1 MLGTRHGL
9 LGLCRLRSLVK
20 LSVPVAAALRM
31 TAAPVQRKA
40 CAAGAALALGST
52 HVAVCMFAD
61 DEVDYD
67 EFLDSPKSAAGFPA
81 AAVASAEESVEENA
95 AEETAVEE
103 SAAEEDDDEEDDD
116 EEDDGGGFDDD
127 GSFDDDGGGFDDDG
141 SFDDDG
147 GGFDEDG
154 GEDAFTSPLAAAQ
167 PAPLELWVGG
177 QCEHNFLGKGMLLA
191 IGATESVADGVL
203 KDGQEFSTLEVRP
216 DQVLFCFEKREKCG
230 PKKRSW
236 RMVTKTR
243 PVFASAVSMLP
254 VENVGV
260 ENEPIAPSAFDGMA
274 AAALEDHAFTAGLSG
289 PELAAHERKRKL
301 SRLKDAAVRG
311 HNKAQRKTPE
321 PKLPAAQ
328 RVAEFPDQTLKA
340 DPTCLITGLRCLCC
354 KQGDI
359 SKRLSSIQAHVNGGD
374 HKKKLTRF
382 IEANVEDK
390 SISDLMK
397 TFMKDNPD
405 SVVQATIPLDTHV
418 YRWRVMEGMMF
429 AGVPYAKID
438 MLRHLLEREGHPLT
452 DSSNL
457 AKLYIPQIEDREIK
471 RIVKELFEQHFTL
484 IFDGTTRLGEA
495 VNMVTRSITDDFII
509 RMRLVAFKT
518 TKVHMDGDALFR
530 LIVTTLQRV
539 LGLDL
544 DYCVA
549 YARDSCST
557 NYNAVNRLMPLSVN
571 ALNMLCFPHTLHNTG
586 KHLQLPVLDEFMT
599 PWLQLV
605 PQPGAAKLR
614 WQAILGK
621 GVSSYSKVRW
631 WSRWE
636 IMQEIALNFGALLG
650 FLTNLDADGIG
661 DATTKKM
668 LAIVTNQRQELELE
682 LAAVMSCER
691 LCLATYRMEGDRLEL
706 LLIHHTIE
714 ELIQFGHNLGK
725 DASDLPSVAA
735 LLRNR
740 AIDLNTKTREWFPAP
755 HNKWFAGKV
764 TRLLITTGAA
774 ARRKST
780 YKVTY
785 SDGTS
790 IEQDEQ
796 ELRNNIDVLEMP
808 EWQTAVNVVKGAY
821 DYLEQRITD
830 DCQVPYHCS
839 GPYEVCRVSQLFDPS
854 FAVTKLTAA
863 FVDELCAAIPALAN
877 CAAALKAETQAY
889 QVAAGTAPAL
899 DHSDVSAFSTAVLQ
913 FWREHGKKMPA
924 WRKAAKIVFAIPPN
938 SAASERVFS
947 LLATMFGKDQDNS
960 LSDLIQAALML
971 RYNGRK
977 VG

>member
-1 MLGTRHGL
+1 M
-9 LGLCRLRSLVK
+9 
-20 LSVPVAAALRM
+20 
-31 TAAPVQRKA
+31 
-40 CAAGAALALGST
+40 
-52 HVAVCMFAD
+52 
-61 DEVDYD
+61 
-67 EFLDSPKSAAGFPA
+67 
-81 AAVASAEESVEENA
+81 AEEGEEEA
-95 AEETAVEE
+95 VPAE
-103 SAAEEDDDEEDDD
+103 
-116 EEDDGGGFDDD
+116 
-127 GSFDDDGGGFDDDG
+127 
-141 SFDDDG
+141 
-147 GGFDEDG
+147 
-154 GEDAFTSPLAAAQ
+154 

-177 QCEHNFLGKGMLLA
+177 QCEHIFLGKGMLLA

-203 KDGQEFSTLEVRP
+203 KDGQEFSTLEVRS
-216 DQVLFCFEKREKCG
+216 DQVLFSFEKREKCG
-230 PKKRSW
+230 PKNRSW
-236 RMVTKTR
+236 RTVTKIR
-243 PVFASAVSMLP
+243 PVFASAVSMIP
-254 VENVGV
+254 FFSNVGF
-260 ENEPIAPSAFDGMA
+260 EPEAPSAFDGMA
-274 AAALEDHAFTAGLSG
+274 AATLEDHAFTAGLSA
-289 PELAAHERKRKL
+289 PELAAHERKRKI
-301 SRLKDAAVRG
+301 SRLVGGAVRG
-311 HNKAQRKTPE
+311 HNKAERKTPE

-340 DPTCLITGLRCLCC
+340 DPTCLITGLRCMCC
-354 KQGDI
+354 RLEI
-359 SKRLSSIQAHVNGGD
+359 SKRLVSIKAHVNGGD
-374 HKKKLTRF
+374 HKKKMPRF

-397 TFMKDNPD
+397 TFMKDNPEAA
-405 SVVQATIPLDTHV
+405 VQTTIPLDTHV

-457 AKLYIPQIEDREIK
+457 AKVYIPQIEEREIK
-471 RIVKELFEQHFTL
+471 RGVKELLEQHFAL

-539 LGLDL
+539 LGLNL

-636 IMQEIALNFGALLG
+636 IMQEIALNFGALPG

-668 LAIVTNQRQELELE
+668 LAIITNQRQELELE

-706 LLIHHTIE
+706 LLIHRTIE

-735 LLRNR
+735 LLRNGT
-740 AIDLNTKTREWFPAP
+740 INLNTKTREWFPAP
-755 HNKWFAGKV
+755 HSKWFPGQV
-764 TRLLITTGAA
+764 TRLPITTGVAN
-774 ARRKST
+774 RRKST

-854 FAVTKLTAA
+854 FAVTNMAPA

-877 CAAALKAETQAY
+877 CAAALKAESQAY
-889 QVAAGTAPAL
+889 RVAAGTAPSL

-947 LLATMFGKDQDNS
+947 LLATMFGKDQDSS

-971 RYNGRK
+971 RYNGRN